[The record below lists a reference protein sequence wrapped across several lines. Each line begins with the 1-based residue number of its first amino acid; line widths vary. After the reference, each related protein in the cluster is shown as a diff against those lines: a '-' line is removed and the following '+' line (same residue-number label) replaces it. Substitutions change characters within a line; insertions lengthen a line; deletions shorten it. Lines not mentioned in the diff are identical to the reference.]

1 MNKATTVLPSNA
13 SKYAGP
19 PTVVAPTHYIRTD
32 LSRFRAVTVWNDLTG
47 QYVTVNAPRA
57 FFTRGNRHLT
67 VQASNPADTVR
78 CGPRGDITVYHL

>member
-1 MNKATTVLPSNA
+1 MNKATTILPGDAVAYVNL
-13 SKYAGP
+13 
-19 PTVVAPTHYIRTD
+19 PTLVSPSHYMRTD

-78 CGPRGDITVYHL
+78 CGARGDITVYHL